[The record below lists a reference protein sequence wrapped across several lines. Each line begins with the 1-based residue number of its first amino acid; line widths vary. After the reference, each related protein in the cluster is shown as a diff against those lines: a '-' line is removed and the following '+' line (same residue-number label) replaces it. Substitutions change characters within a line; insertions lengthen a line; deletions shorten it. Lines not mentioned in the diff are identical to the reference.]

1 MYVIKVAIGSAF
13 LKYRFIKMFKNLLTR
28 QLLLFLLLS
37 ICSVTFAQKPAKVMS
52 TYSCGVWVDSR
63 ARDVISPSIWLLGFL
78 SGGNVFGETNN
89 ALELVDRESI
99 FLWMDKYCKEN
110 PLQFIDDGGVVLLRE
125 LVAKKKYKK

>member
-1 MYVIKVAIGSAF
+1 
-13 LKYRFIKMFKNLLTR
+13 MFKDLLTR
-28 QLLLFLLLS
+28 QLFILLLLS

-63 ARDVISPSIWLLGFL
+63 ARDVISPSVWLLGFL